1 MLESVEVDELL
12 VDVLTVIA
20 SAAFAKKKIYLL
32 VDRPEDF
39 GCEFL
44 VSGNSVLYWMLSFV
58 IFLVKLRS
66 WLDRM
71 LASPKIYLLMWA

>member
-1 MLESVEVDELL
+1 MLESVKVDELL
-12 VDVLTVIA
+12 VDVLTVIP

-44 VSGNSVLYWMLSFV
+44 VSGNSVFV
-58 IFLVKLRS
+58 LDALLRDFS
-66 WLDRM
+66 GEIAQ
-71 LASPKIYLLMWA
+71 LA